1 MPAYFLDYLVFGST
15 TAIIPLCNI
24 KRLAVLTSLS
34 VIRRKSGARHP
45 A

>member
-24 KRLAVLTSLS
+24 KRLAVLTFCHTQE
-34 VIRRKSGARHP
+34 IWG
-45 A
+45 